1 VSATQKESSAQDVAA
16 APAPPAPAPAARKPT
31 RAPAEPERF
40 ALLGVW
46 AVLIAVFCI
55 VVPDTFPTTANVS
68 NMLASQVVLLILA
81 IGLLYPLR
89 AGDYDL
95 SVASTLN
102 LATVV
107 VAVLNAQQGWNIW
120 ASVLVALVASVA
132 VGAINGL
139 IVTVFGIN
147 PFIVTLGMGT
157 VVQGLIYLLSDS
169 STISGIDRTL
179 SSAVLTQPF
188 LAIPVG
194 FFYALALCLLAWYVF
209 DHTAFGQRLLF
220 VGQSHDV
227 ARLNGVNVPRLRW
240 TSLMI
245 SAGFAGLA
253 GVVYAGTTASADPV
267 SGASFLLPA
276 FAACFLGST
285 VLRIGRFNPW
295 GTLIAVY
302 FLVTGITGLQ
312 LLGAQQYVQQ
322 LFYGGALVIAVI
334 ASTLVRRRGERK
346 RRAQAAA
353 AVEA

>member
-1 VSATQKESSAQDVAA
+1 MSATEEKKAQQEKEKEAVRASA
-16 APAPPAPAPAARKPT
+16 APAPSARRK
-31 RAPAEPERF
+31 RKAPAEPERF

-46 AVLIAVFCI
+46 AVLIVAFSL
-55 VVPDTFPTTANVS
+55 VVPQTFPTAANVS
-68 NMLASQVVLLILA
+68 NMLSSQVVLLILA

-95 SVASTLN
+95 SVAATLN

-107 VAVLNAQQGWNIW
+107 VAVLNVQQGWGIGW
-120 ASVLVALVASVA
+120 SVLVAIAASLLVGV
-132 VGAINGL
+132 INGL
-139 IVTVFGIN
+139 IVTAFDIN

-157 VVQGLIYLLSDS
+157 VVQGLVYLLSNS
-169 STISGIDRTL
+169 ATISGVDRTL
-179 SSAVLTQPF
+179 SDAVLFQPF
-188 LAIPVG
+188 LGIPIG
-194 FFYALALCLLAWYVF
+194 FFYALALVVIAWYVF

-227 ARLNGVNVPRLRW
+227 ARLNGVNVSRLRW
-240 TSLMI
+240 RSLVI

-322 LFYGGALVIAVI
+322 LFYGGALVIAVVL
-334 ASTLVRRRGERK
+334 STLVRNRGERK
-346 RRAQAAA
+346 RRAEAAA
-353 AVEA
+353 A

>member
-1 VSATQKESSAQDVAA
+1 MSTTEKVPTVADH
-16 APAPPAPAPAARKPT
+16 APGSPQRKLRGT
-31 RAPAEPERF
+31 PAEPERF

-46 AVLIAVFCI
+46 IVLIVAFSVMI
-55 VVPDTFPTTANVS
+55 PDIFPTTANVS

-107 VAVLNAQQGWNIW
+107 VAVLNVQQEWNIW
-120 ASVLVALVASVA
+120 LSVLAAILAALA
-132 VGAINGL
+132 VGVLNGL
-139 IVTVFGIN
+139 IVTVFQIN

-169 STISGIDRTL
+169 ATISGIDRAL
-179 SSAVLTQPF
+179 SDAVLTQPF
-188 LAIPVG
+188 LAIPTG
-194 FFYALALCLLAWYVF
+194 FFFALALCAVAWYVF

-220 VGQSHDV
+220 IGQSHDV
-227 ARLNGVNVPRLRW
+227 ARLNGVDVARLRW
-240 TSLMI
+240 RALII
-245 SAGFAGLA
+245 SAGTAGLA

-276 FAACFLGST
+276 FAAAFLGST

-334 ASTLVRRRGERK
+334 AAKLVRTRGERK
-346 RRAQAAA
+346 RRDRVATA
-353 AVEA
+353 

>member
-1 VSATQKESSAQDVAA
+1 MSTR
-16 APAPPAPAPAARKPT
+16 PADTSRRGRRTGKKQ
-31 RAPAEPERF
+31 AEPERF

-46 AVLIAVFCI
+46 VVLIIAFSLI
-55 VVPDTFPTTANVS
+55 VPDTFPTTANVS

-102 LATVV
+102 LSTVV
-107 VAVLNAQQGWNIW
+107 VAVLNAQHGWGIW
-120 ASVLVALVASVA
+120 LAVLVAILASLA
-132 VGAINGL
+132 VGFVNGL
-139 IVTVFGIN
+139 IVTVFEIN

-157 VVQGLIYLLSDS
+157 VVQGLIYLLSNS
-169 STISGIDRTL
+169 ATISGVDRSL
-179 SSAVLTQPF
+179 SDAVLTQPF

-194 FFYALALCLLAWYVF
+194 FFYALALCAIAWYVF

-227 ARLNGVNVPRLRW
+227 ARLNGVNVARLRW
-240 TSLMI
+240 RALII
-245 SAGFAGLA
+245 SAGTAGLA

-276 FAACFLGST
+276 FAAAFLGST

-322 LFYGGALVIAVI
+322 LFYGGALVVAVI
-334 ASTLVRRRGERK
+334 AAKLVRTRGERK
-346 RRAQAAA
+346 RRAEAADA
-353 AVEA
+353 